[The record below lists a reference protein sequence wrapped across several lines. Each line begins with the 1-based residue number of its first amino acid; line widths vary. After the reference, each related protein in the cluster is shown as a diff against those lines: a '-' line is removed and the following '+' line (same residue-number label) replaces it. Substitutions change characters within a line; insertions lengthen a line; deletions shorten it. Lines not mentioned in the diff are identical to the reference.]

1 MYRMIFSNPSLQSAI
16 RRLHYFMLT
25 AFHIHQSHTAVGGV
39 MLWNYFNLCQK
50 IPAYFSECNLM
61 SSMGR
66 GGGGCNIPCD
76 FILRETDQKQSQ

>member
-1 MYRMIFSNPSLQSAI
+1 MYRMIFFQPQSAVCNLQSSLLYADCI
-16 RRLHYFMLT
+16 SYS
-25 AFHIHQSHTAVGGV
+25 SHTAVGGV

-76 FILRETDQKQSQ
+76 FILKETDQNQSQ